1 MALEYSLPDDEMND
15 MMRRVIHRHHPR
27 LIKADVRIGLITQRK
42 EQDGMAVPSLKHA
55 GWPAAATVKPTAV
68 KDRLLGMPDVVILID
83 RVAWDDMEQP
93 RQLSLLDHELTHI
106 SILDEEGAVVDV
118 EPDGSMRA
126 WKVDDAG
133 RPVIKMRDHDW
144 QAGGFREVI
153 ARWGRDAVDAYGVE
167 SVIEA
172 SGQAR
177 WEWTEKTRDI
187 AEAGRKAFASPGETF
202 RAGNVSVKLVREA

>member
-1 MALEYSLPDDEMND
+1 MALEYSLPDDEMAD
-15 MMRRVIHRHHPR
+15 MMHN
-27 LIKADVRIGLITQRK
+27 
-42 EQDGMAVPSLKHA
+42 

-68 KDRLLGMPDVVILID
+68 KDRLLGMPDVIILID

-106 SILDEEGAVVDV
+106 SIMDEEGAVVDV
-118 EPDGSMRA
+118 DDAGKMRA

-167 SVIEA
+167 CVVEA
-172 SGQAR
+172 SGQAK
-177 WEWTEKTRDI
+177 WEWVEKACDMAI
-187 AEAGRKAFASPGETF
+187 AGAKAFASPGEEF
-202 RAGNVSVKLVREA
+202 RVGKVSMKLTREA

>member
-1 MALEYSLPDDEMND
+1 MALEYSLADDEMAD
-15 MMRRVIHRHHPR
+15 MMHDVIVQHHPR
-27 LIKADVRIGLITQRK
+27 LIAAKVKIGLITQRK
-42 EQDGMAVPSLKHA
+42 EQDGMAVPSLKHN
-55 GWPAAATVKPTAV
+55 GWLAAATVKPTAV
-68 KDRLLGMPDVVILID
+68 KDRLLGMPDVIILID

-106 SILDEEGAVVDV
+106 SIMDEEGAVVDV

-177 WEWTEKTRDI
+177 WEWTGDGGDI
-187 AEAGRKAFASPGETF
+187 ADTCRKAFASPGETF
-202 RAGNVSVKLVREA
+202 RTGNVSVKLVREA